1 MSTDFSLKNAPDF
14 QSWRQDNLAKFAQ
27 DAYDKIIQQEDE
39 IQFLRQDL
47 KTAMEA
53 YRSLLRKE

>member
-14 QSWRQDNLAKFAQ
+14 QSWQPATLAKFAQ